1 MPKAGA
7 STVWEAWEGPA
18 GAQGGIGSLNHYS
31 KGAAVEWLFSTMCG
45 INLTGE
51 NHFTVAPQPGGHF
64 TYAAA
69 SYKSVFGLIES
80 SWEKKDGK
88 TVYTV
93 TIPANCE
100 AEIILPGGRKE
111 TAGAGRHIFT
121 AE

>member
-1 MPKAGA
+1 MK
-7 STVWEAWEGPA
+7 
-18 GAQGGIGSLNHYS
+18 
-31 KGAAVEWLFSTMCG
+31 WLFSTMCG
-45 INLTGE
+45 IDLTGE

-80 SWEKKDGK
+80 AWEKKDGK

-111 TAGAGRHIFT
+111 TLGAGRYILQ
-121 AE
+121 EE

>member
-1 MPKAGA
+1 MK
-7 STVWEAWEGPA
+7 
-18 GAQGGIGSLNHYS
+18 
-31 KGAAVEWLFSTMCG
+31 WLFSTMCG
-45 INLTGE
+45 INLTCE
-51 NHFTVAPQPGGHF
+51 NHFTVAPQSGGHF

-93 TIPANCE
+93 TITANCE

-111 TAGAGRHIFT
+111 TLGAGKHILQ
-121 AE
+121 EE